1 MFATKLKNKEG
12 SYTNNVIQLEEIV
25 NVPPRG
31 IEPQPNF
38 GFSLIRMRDSR
49 STQNKPT
56 LVFKPKTTSHFSL

>member
-1 MFATKLKNKEG
+1 MFATGLKNKEG
-12 SYTNNVIQLEEIV
+12 SCTNNVIKLEEII
-25 NVPPRG
+25 NVHPRG